1 MMKPEKIAIVHDWLV
16 TDGGA
21 EKVLKNI
28 IDLYPDADIFTLVD
42 FLNEQEREAILGG
55 RKTNTSFIQKLP
67 FAQKQFRHYLAFFP
81 KAIEQLDLSEYDLI
95 ISSSWAVAKGVKK
108 TEKQLHISYCHTPI
122 RYAWDL
128 YDEYTAD
135 LPVFVKQTVQGILK
149 YIKKW
154 DYRSSNRVDFFI
166 ANSSF
171 VKERIARNYQ
181 REAVV
186 IHPPVDTDSFTL
198 ENKKED
204 FYLTV
209 SRLVPYK
216 KVSMIVKAFNLSGKK
231 LVVIG
236 GGPEYNLI
244 LSIAKRNVEVLGW
257 QERERIIDYM
267 QRAKAFIYAAEEDF
281 GIVPVE
287 AMACGTP
294 VIAYGVGGVRDS
306 VVENKTG
313 VFFMEQSE
321 KSLNKAIERFEGIA
335 FEYKKIAKH
344 ASVFATARFK
354 DEFGSYIELCLKEFY
369 DKKYH

>member
-1 MMKPEKIAIVHDWLV
+1 MLKPKKIAIVHDWLV

-28 IDLYPDADIFTLVD
+28 IDLYPNADIFTLVD
-42 FLNEQEREAILGG
+42 FLDKQEREAILGG
-55 RKTNTSFIQKLP
+55 RQTNVSFIQKLP
-67 FAQKQFRHYLAFFP
+67 FAQKHFRHYLAFFP
-81 KAIEQLDLSEYDLI
+81 RAIEQFDLSEYDLI

-108 TEKQLHISYCHTPI
+108 IRKQLHVSYCHTPI

-128 YDEYTAD
+128 YDEYTSD
-135 LPVFVKQTVQGILK
+135 LPIFMKQVVQGILK
-149 YIKKW
+149 YIKRW
-154 DYRSSNRVDFFI
+154 DYRSSKRVDFFI
-166 ANSSF
+166 ANSYF
-171 VKERIARNYQ
+171 VKERIVRNYQ

-186 IHPPVDTDSFTL
+186 IHPPVDTDSFIL
-198 ENKKED
+198 ESEKED

-216 KVSMIVKAFNLSGKK
+216 KVPMIVKAFNLSGKN

-236 GGPEYNLI
+236 SGPEYDLV
-244 LSIAKRNVEVLGW
+244 SGIAKSNVRVLGW
-257 QERERIIDYM
+257 QEREKIVGYM

-294 VIAYGVGGVRDS
+294 VVAYGVGGIRDS
-306 VVENKTG
+306 VVENETG
-313 VFFMEQSE
+313 VFFMEQNE
-321 KSLNKAIERFEGIA
+321 KSLNEAIENFEKIP
-335 FEYKKIAKH
+335 FEYRKIADH
-344 ASVFATARFK
+344 AAVFATSRFK
-354 DEFGSYIELCLKEFY
+354 DEFRSYIEFCLKEFY